1 MPRLQTTLR
10 LLVVEDDP
18 AIASFLVKGL
28 KEAGFA
34 VDQAGNG
41 GAALEMA
48 SRESYDLAVVDLMLP
63 GLDGLALIEELR
75 RRRITVPVIIL
86 SAKRSVDDRVRG
98 LQAGGDDYLTKPFA
112 FEELLARVQA
122 LIRRSTST
130 VEPTR
135 LAVGDLVLDL
145 VSRKVERAGRGL
157 DLRPREYALLEYLM
171 RNAGRVVSKAMILS
185 HVFDY
190 SFDPRTN
197 VVDVLVHRLREK
209 VDKGFATPMIH
220 TVRGMGYVLRPA

>member
-1 MPRLQTTLR
+1 LR

-34 VDQAGNG
+34 VDEAGNG
-41 GAALEMA
+41 GTALDMA
-48 SRESYDLAVVDLMLP
+48 SSEPYDLAVVDLMIP
-63 GLDGLALIEELR
+63 GLDGLALIEEMR
-75 RRRITVPVIIL
+75 RRRLNVPVIIL

-122 LIRRSTST
+122 LIRRSTGT

-135 LAVGDLVLDL
+135 LEVGDLVLEL
-145 VSRKVERAGRGL
+145 VSRKVERAGKPL
-157 DLRPREYALLEYLM
+157 ELRPREYALLEYLM

-209 VDKGFATPMIH
+209 VDKGFDTPMIH

>member
-1 MPRLQTTLR
+1 
-10 LLVVEDDP
+10 VVEDDP

-34 VDQAGNG
+34 VDEAGNG
-41 GAALEMA
+41 GTALDMA
-48 SRESYDLAVVDLMLP
+48 SSESYDLAVVDLMIP
-63 GLDGLALIEELR
+63 GLDGLALIEEMR
-75 RRRITVPVIIL
+75 RRRLKVPVIIL

-122 LIRRSTST
+122 LIRRSTGT

-135 LAVGDLVLDL
+135 LVVGDLVLDL
-145 VSRKVERAGRGL
+145 VSRKVERAGKPL
-157 DLRPREYALLEYLM
+157 ELRPREYSLLEYLM

-209 VDKGFATPMIH
+209 VDKGFDTPMIH

>member
-1 MPRLQTTLR
+1 M
-10 LLVVEDDP
+10 
-18 AIASFLVKGL
+18 
-28 KEAGFA
+28 
-34 VDQAGNG
+34 
-41 GAALEMA
+41 
-48 SRESYDLAVVDLMLP
+48 
-63 GLDGLALIEELR
+63 DGLALIEELR

-122 LIRRSTST
+122 LIRRSTGS

-135 LAVGDLVLDL
+135 LVAGDLALDL
-145 VSRKVERAGRGL
+145 VSRKVERGGRVL

-209 VDKGFATPMIH
+209 VDKGFPAPMIH

>member
-1 MPRLQTTLR
+1 MR

-34 VDQAGNG
+34 VDQAGSG

-48 SRESYDLAVVDLMLP
+48 SRESYDLAIVDLMLP
-63 GLDGLALIEELR
+63 GMDGLALIEELR
-75 RRRITVPVIIL
+75 RRRMSVPVIIL

-122 LIRRSTST
+122 LIRRATGAA
-130 VEPTR
+130 EPTR
-135 LAVGDLVLDL
+135 LAVGELVLDL
-145 VSRKVERAGRGL
+145 VSRRVERGGRVL

-190 SFDPRTN
+190 S
-197 VVDVLVHRLREK
+197 
-209 VDKGFATPMIH
+209 
-220 TVRGMGYVLRPA
+220 

>member
-1 MPRLQTTLR
+1 MR

-34 VDQAGNG
+34 VDHAASG

-48 SRESYDLAVVDLMLP
+48 SSTTYDLAVIDLMLP
-63 GLDGLALIEELR
+63 GLDGLSLIEELR

-98 LQAGGDDYLTKPFA
+98 LQAGGDDYLTKPLA

-122 LIRRSTST
+122 LIRRATGAA
-130 VEPTR
+130 EPTR
-135 LAVGDLVLDL
+135 LVVGDLVLDL
-145 VSRKVERAGRGL
+145 VSRKVERGGRAL

-171 RNAGRVVSKAMILS
+171 RNPGRVVSKAMILS

-197 VVDVLVHRLREK
+197 VVDVLVHRLRER
-209 VDKGFATPMIH
+209 VDKEFATPMIH